1 MPTYTGA
8 FLARR
13 KGYSVVKKFVAR
25 NLLLLLLLLAVPAVA
40 VDAQTRTGEQLP
52 EELARTLASLDGAL
66 FDSFNRCDLEKF
78 ATYFVDDLE
87 FYHDKGGLTL
97 SRQSLVESVKNNICG
112 KVRREVVAA
121 SLEAHPIPGYGAV
134 QIGTHRFYELN
145 APKGSGPVGVA
156 KFIHLWQH
164 KDGAWK
170 ITRVISYDHVPAP
183 KEKSQSR

>member
-1 MPTYTGA
+1 MKHFA
-8 FLARR
+8 
-13 KGYSVVKKFVAR
+13 AR
-25 NLLLLLLLLAVPAVA
+25 NLLPLLILLALPGVA
-40 VDAQTRTGEQLP
+40 VVAQTSSGEQTP
-52 EELARTLASLDGAL
+52 EELTRTLASLDGAL

-78 ATYFVDDLE
+78 ATFFVDDLE

-112 KVRREVVAA
+112 KVRREVVAE

-134 QIGTHRFYELN
+134 QMGVHRFYELN
-145 APKGSGPVGVA
+145 AKPGSGPVGVA

-170 ITRVISYDHVPAP
+170 ITRVISYDHAPAP
-183 KEKSQSR
+183 QEKGRQR

>member
-1 MPTYTGA
+1 MKLFAVRIT
-8 FLARR
+8 
-13 KGYSVVKKFVAR
+13 
-25 NLLLLLLLLAVPAVA
+25 LLLLILLAGPRVA
-40 VDAQTRTGEQLP
+40 VVAQTSGGEQSP

-78 ATYFVDDLE
+78 GGFFVDDLE

-112 KVRREVVAA
+112 KIRREVVAE

-134 QIGTHRFYELN
+134 QMGVHRFYELN

-156 KFIHLWQH
+156 KFIHLWRH

-170 ITRVISYDHVPAP
+170 IARVISYDHGPAP
-183 KEKSQSR
+183 KEKGR